1 MTAPLLQL
9 LRDDKTFEYP
19 QVDDL
24 LIEAVKPTLA
34 PFAYPEKP
42 QLFPRLAASFIKE
55 GGGISGP
62 RAVSTL
68 RRVARGKSEEQ
79 RAIELCPYLFGFFVA
94 AAQRQRQRLLRKP
107 TAAAPVHGGM
117 MLLIFIAGLTAPLRF
132 YSY

>member
-1 MTAPLLQL
+1 VQAWQMTAPLLQL

-79 RAIELCPYLFGFFVA
+79 RAIELWPYLLGFFVA

-107 TAAAPVHGGM
+107 TTAAPIHDGM
-117 MLLIFIAGLTAPLRF
+117 MLLIFTAGLTP
-132 YSY
+132 

>member
-55 GGGISGP
+55 GGCISGP

-68 RRVARGKSEEQ
+68 RRGARGRSHAQ
-79 RAIELCPYLFGFFVA
+79 RALELCPYLLDFYVDA
-94 AAQRQRQRLLRKP
+94 AHR
-107 TAAAPVHGGM
+107 H
-117 MLLIFIAGLTAPLRF
+117 
-132 YSY
+132 